1 MADSKETIR
10 LLESRRYRAMCEGD
24 AKTLEEL
31 LADSL
36 VYTHSYGG
44 ADSKASYLDGIR
56 SKKWIYQEV
65 ERPIEDI
72 QVHGDCAV
80 VAGPAVEM
88 VGTTVTREQDIVSRP
103 AKEIVVPAA
112 AGDAVVAPQTVDD
125 VAEARPSEVVGSP
138 SSSYATNVRE
148 PLERTL
154 GGIDLDD
161 ARPAAVPVI

>member
-10 LLESRRYRAMCEGD
+10 LLESRRYTAMCEAD
-24 AKTLEEL
+24 AKTLEDL

-56 SKKWIYQEV
+56 SKKWQYQEV

-80 VAGPAVEM
+80 VTGQVRIQLLSSGQPKKLN
-88 VGTTVTREQDIVSRP
+88 SRF
-103 AKEIVVPAA
+103 
-112 AGDAVVAPQTVDD
+112 
-125 VAEARPSEVVGSP
+125 
-138 SSSYATNVRE
+138 TNVWVKGRQGWQMVAWQST
-148 PLERTL
+148 PL
-154 GGIDLDD
+154 
-161 ARPAAVPVI
+161 PA

>member
-10 LLESRRYRAMCEGD
+10 LLESRRYRAMCEAD

-56 SKKWIYQEV
+56 SKKWIYQAV

-80 VAGPAVEM
+80 VTGQVRIELLSSGQPKKLN
-88 VGTTVTREQDIVSRP
+88 SRF
-103 AKEIVVPAA
+103 
-112 AGDAVVAPQTVDD
+112 
-125 VAEARPSEVVGSP
+125 
-138 SSSYATNVRE
+138 TNVWVKGRQGWQMVAWQST
-148 PLERTL
+148 PL
-154 GGIDLDD
+154 
-161 ARPAAVPVI
+161 PV